1 MNISN
6 FSNINN
12 YLPILNAVILTDL
25 IVIVLLLYGIIDS
38 KVLQKWYHNF
48 GINAF
53 IADILIIFIGIII
66 ARYLYPY
73 IFPKYNLLYF
83 IILCVVIQ
91 IIHDILFYL
100 FFKNI
105 PYKYN
110 RMIDIFK
117 DYGKEVGY
125 KAILADS
132 FMMISAVLFGTL
144 FSNMSINLNIILL
157 VVLMY
162 IMPYLVSG
170 NPSYA

>member
-6 FSNINN
+6 FSNLSN
-12 YLPILNAVILTDL
+12 YLPILNAVIITDL
-25 IVIVLLLYGIIDS
+25 IVIILLLVGIIDS
-38 KVLQKWYHNF
+38 KVLQDWYHDF

-66 ARYLYPY
+66 GRFLYPY
-73 IFPKYNLLYF
+73 IFSEYNLLYF

-91 IIHDILFYL
+91 IVHDILFYL
-100 FFKNI
+100 LFQNI
-105 PYKYN
+105 PYGTN
-110 RMIDIFK
+110 RMIDTFK

-132 FMMISAVLFGTL
+132 CMMISAILFGTL
-144 FSNMSINLNIILL
+144 FANNSVNFNIILL

-162 IMPYLVSG
+162 IMPYLVAG
-170 NPSYA
+170 KK